1 MKDPLLNLDPPKRVQ
16 GIGFRTRKTP
26 RLPSLSRVRQHSGCY
41 CNCVTCGAQVKS
53 SLSCSLLL
61 LPCNLNTCLNNLKQ
75 LETT

>member
-41 CNCVTCGAQVKS
+41 CNLCNMWSASQVKFK
-53 SLSCSLLL
+53 LFVVVV
-61 LPCNLNTCLNNLKQ
+61 TM
-75 LETT
+75 